1 MMRKVRGMF
10 WGSIV
15 SILLAMFWL
24 VLSSPGQ
31 AMASSVRMTYG
42 FKPGAV
48 YKVTEQHHD
57 VGKTV
62 TEMNMMGQPQK
73 FENATDQV
81 SSGTWTAKGTGKEGK
96 GVKLAVEYGQHK
108 GGQRWSS
115 NKIQSDDMFAG
126 SSAEVVIH
134 PVKGFV
140 SSAAKPDNDPTV
152 GLIYQGRFAW
162 MPPLPEGFIKK
173 GDSFT
178 HEYVLKSGMYNI
190 KITDEY
196 YLVEVKGNFATFDIE
211 TKQLMV
217 IKMDQGP
224 GGTGPMAGMTMADM
238 KLAYKGDG
246 TAVFDVKEGI
256 FIEREGKMSYSNL
269 DSSEGKASGMSFKT
283 RMEGVAK
290 FSWEMER
297 E

>member
-1 MMRKVRGMF
+1 MKGNGGYLWCGVIGF
-10 WGSIV
+10 FLVV
-15 SILLAMFWL
+15 SGTGDA
-24 VLSSPGQ
+24 V
-31 AMASSVRMTYG
+31 ASSARLNYG
-42 FKPGAV
+42 FKPGV
-48 YKVTEQHHD
+48 TYKVTERHHD

-73 FENATDQV
+73 FETASDQV
-81 SSGTWTAKGTGKEGK
+81 STGTWTAKGVGKEGK

-115 NKIQSDDMFAG
+115 NKVESDNIFAG

-134 PVKGFV
+134 PVKGFLKSV
-140 SSAAKPDNDPTV
+140 AKPEGDSTV

-178 HEYVLKSGMYNI
+178 HEYVVKSGMYSI
-190 KITDEY
+190 KSTDEY
-196 YLVEVKGNFATFDIE
+196 YLVEVKGSYATFDVE

-217 IKMDQGP
+217 IKMNQAP
-224 GGTGPMAGMTMADM
+224 GGAAPMQGMALADM
-238 KLAYKGDG
+238 KLVYKGEG

-269 DSSEGKASGMSFKT
+269 DSSEGKASGMAFKS
-283 RMEGVAK
+283 RMEGVVK
-290 FSWEMER
+290 YSWEMER

>member
-1 MMRKVRGMF
+1 M
-10 WGSIV
+10 IV
-15 SILLAMFWL
+15 SLFLAVSWNTN
-24 VLSSPGQ
+24 VG
-31 AMASSVRMTYG
+31 ASSARMTYG

-48 YKVTEQHHD
+48 YRVTEQHHD

-73 FENATDQV
+73 FETASDQV
-81 SSGTWTAKGTGKEGK
+81 SSGNWTAKGIGKDAK
-96 GVKLAVEYGQHK
+96 GVRLAVEYGQHK

-115 NKIQSDDMFAG
+115 NKVQSDDIFAG
-126 SSAEVVIH
+126 SSAEVLIH
-134 PVKGFV
+134 PLKGFV
-140 SSAAKPDNDPTV
+140 ESVVKPQGDSTV
-152 GLIYQGRFAW
+152 ELIYQGRFAW
-162 MPPLPEGFIKK
+162 MPKLPEGFVTK
-173 GDSFT
+173 GASFT

-190 KITDEY
+190 KVNDDY
-196 YLVEVKGNFATFDIE
+196 YLVEAKGNIVTFDVE

-224 GGTGPMAGMTMADM
+224 GGAGPMQGMTLADM
-238 KLAYKGDG
+238 TLAYKGDG

-269 DSSEGKASGMSFKT
+269 DSSEGATAGMAFKT
-283 RMEGVAK
+283 KMEGVVK
-290 FSWEMER
+290 YKWEMER

>member
-1 MMRKVRGMF
+1 MKGNGGYLWCGVIGF
-10 WGSIV
+10 FLVV
-15 SILLAMFWL
+15 SGTGDVA
-24 VLSSPGQ
+24 
-31 AMASSVRMTYG
+31 ASSARLNYG
-42 FKPGAV
+42 FKPGV
-48 YKVTEQHHD
+48 TYKVTERHHD

-73 FENATDQV
+73 FETASDQV
-81 SSGTWTAKGTGKEGK
+81 STGTWTAKGVGKEGK

-115 NKIQSDDMFAG
+115 NKVESDNIFAG

-134 PVKGFV
+134 PVKGFLKSV
-140 SSAAKPDNDPTV
+140 AKPEGDSTV

-178 HEYVLKSGMYNI
+178 HEYVVKSGMYSI
-190 KITDEY
+190 KSTDEY
-196 YLVEVKGNFATFDIE
+196 YLVEVKGSYATFDVE

-217 IKMDQGP
+217 IKMNQAP
-224 GGTGPMAGMTMADM
+224 GGAAPMQGMALADM
-238 KLAYKGDG
+238 KLVYKGEG

-269 DSSEGKASGMSFKT
+269 DSSEGKASGMAFKS
-283 RMEGVAK
+283 RMEGVVK
-290 FSWEMER
+290 YSWEMER

>member
-1 MMRKVRGMF
+1 MKGNGGYLWCGVIGF
-10 WGSIV
+10 FLVV
-15 SILLAMFWL
+15 SGTGDVA
-24 VLSSPGQ
+24 
-31 AMASSVRMTYG
+31 ASSARLNYG
-42 FKPGAV
+42 FKPGV
-48 YKVTEQHHD
+48 TYKVTERHHD

-73 FENATDQV
+73 FETASDQV
-81 SSGTWTAKGTGKEGK
+81 SSGTWTAKGVGKEGK

-115 NKIQSDDMFAG
+115 NKVESDNIFAG

-134 PVKGFV
+134 PVKGFLKSV
-140 SSAAKPDNDPTV
+140 AKPEGDSTV

-178 HEYVLKSGMYNI
+178 HEYVMKSGMYSI
-190 KITDEY
+190 KSTDEY
-196 YLVEVKGNFATFDIE
+196 YLVEVKGSYATFDVE

-217 IKMDQGP
+217 IKMNQAP
-224 GGTGPMAGMTMADM
+224 GGAAPMQGMALADM
-238 KLAYKGDG
+238 KLVYKGEG

-269 DSSEGKASGMSFKT
+269 DSSEGKASGMAFKS
-283 RMEGVAK
+283 RMEGVVK
-290 FSWEMER
+290 YSWEMER

>member
-1 MMRKVRGMF
+1 MKRNGGCV
-10 WGSIV
+10 WSVIV
-15 SILLAMFWL
+15 SLFL
-24 VLSSPGQ
+24 VMSWTSG
-31 AMASSVRMTYG
+31 AGASSVRLTYG
-42 FKPGAV
+42 FAKGAV
-48 YKVTEQHHD
+48 YKVTEQQHD

-73 FENATDQV
+73 FETASDQV
-81 SSGTWTAKGTGKEGK
+81 SSSAWTARVLGQDGK

-115 NKIQSDDMFAG
+115 NKAQSDDIFAD
-126 SSAEVVIH
+126 SSAEVVVH

-140 SSAAKPDNDPTV
+140 KSDAKPEGDDIV

-162 MPPLPEGFIKK
+162 MPALPEGFIKK
-173 GDSFT
+173 GDSFV
-178 HEYVLKSGMYNI
+178 HEYVMKSGMYNI
-190 KITDEY
+190 KATDEY
-196 YLVEVKGNFATFDIE
+196 YLVEVKGNFATFDVE
-211 TKQLMV
+211 SKQLML

-224 GGTGPMAGMTMADM
+224 GGTGPVQGMAMSDM

-269 DSSEGKASGMSFKT
+269 DSNEGNAAGMAFKM
-283 RMEGVAK
+283 RMEGVMK
-290 FSWEMER
+290 FQWEMER

>member
-1 MMRKVRGMF
+1 MKNHRGSCF
-10 WGSIV
+10 GV
-15 SILLAMFWL
+15 VVCFFL
-24 VLSSPGQ
+24 VTSWPVVAG
-31 AMASSVRMTYG
+31 ASSVRLSYG

-48 YKVTEQHHD
+48 YRVTEQHHD
-57 VGKTV
+57 VGKSV
-62 TEMNMMGQPQK
+62 TEMTMMGQPQRI
-73 FENATDQV
+73 ENPTDQV
-81 SSGTWTAKGTGKEGK
+81 SSGTWTAKGVGRDGKSL
-96 GVKLAVEYGQHK
+96 KLAVEYGQHK

-126 SSAEVVIH
+126 SSAQVFIH
-134 PVKGFV
+134 PTGGFV
-140 SSAAKPDNDPTV
+140 KSIVKPEGDPTV
-152 GLIYQGRFAW
+152 ELIYQGRFSW

-178 HEYVLKSGMYNI
+178 HDYVMKSGIYNI

-196 YLVEVKGNFATFDIE
+196 YLAEVKGNYATFDVE

-224 GGTGPMAGMTMADM
+224 GGAGPMQGMALADM
-238 KLAYKGDG
+238 KMVYKGDG
-246 TAVFDVKEGI
+246 TAVFDIKEGF

-269 DSSEGKASGMSFKT
+269 DSGEGKTAGMVFRT
-283 RMEGVAK
+283 RMEGVVK

>member
-1 MMRKVRGMF
+1 MK
-10 WGSIV
+10 GSGGYLWCVALSFFLVV
-15 SILLAMFWL
+15 SGTGDA
-24 VLSSPGQ
+24 V
-31 AMASSVRMTYG
+31 ASSARLNYG
-42 FKPGAV
+42 FKPGV
-48 YKVTEQHHD
+48 TYKVTERHHD

-73 FENATDQV
+73 FETASDQV
-81 SSGTWTAKGTGKEGK
+81 SSGTWTAKGVGKEGK

-115 NKIQSDDMFAG
+115 NKVESDNIFAG

-134 PVKGFV
+134 PVKGFLKSV
-140 SSAAKPDNDPTV
+140 AKPEGDSTV

-178 HEYVLKSGMYNI
+178 HEYVVKSGMYSI
-190 KITDEY
+190 KSTDEY
-196 YLVEVKGNFATFDIE
+196 YLVEVKGSYATFDVE

-217 IKMDQGP
+217 IKMNQAP
-224 GGTGPMAGMTMADM
+224 GGAAPMQGMALADM
-238 KLAYKGDG
+238 KLVYKGEG

-269 DSSEGKASGMSFKT
+269 DSSEGKASGMAFKS
-283 RMEGVAK
+283 RMEGVVK
-290 FSWEMER
+290 YSWEMER

>member
-1 MMRKVRGMF
+1 MTKQGGGWRSF
-10 WGSIV
+10 IFTV
-15 SILLAMFWL
+15 SLL
-24 VLSSPGQ
+24 VLCGPNIAG
-31 AMASSVRMTYG
+31 ASSVRMSYG
-42 FKPGAV
+42 FKTGTV
-48 YKVTEQHHD
+48 YKVTEKHHD

-73 FENATDQV
+73 FENSTDQV
-81 SSGTWTAKGTGKEGK
+81 SSGTWTVKGVAEDNN

-115 NKIQSDDMFAG
+115 NKIQSDDMFAD
-126 SSAEVVIH
+126 SSAEVLIH
-134 PVKGFV
+134 PTRGFV
-140 SSAAKPDNDPTV
+140 KCIAKPEGDSTV
-152 GLIYQGRFAW
+152 ELIYQGRFAW
-162 MPPLPEGFIKK
+162 IPPLPEGFIKK

-178 HEYVLKSGMYNI
+178 HDYVIKSGIYNI

-196 YLVEVKGNFATFDIE
+196 YLVEVKGNYATFDVE

-217 IKMDQGP
+217 IKMNQGP
-224 GGTGPMAGMTMADM
+224 GGAGAVQGMVLADM
-238 KLAYKGDG
+238 KLAYKGEG

-256 FIEREGKMSYSNL
+256 FIEREGKMTYSNL
-269 DSSEGKASGMSFKT
+269 DSSEGTTAGMSFKT
-283 RMEGVAK
+283 RMEGVTK